1 MNDNAVFSTA
11 PRQPKDKTEVPV
23 KMSAGYKVELKDS
36 IVSKDGH
43 QNVKW
48 YDIETSDQQ
57 RAWVKSTDVEVI

>member
-1 MNDNAVFSTA
+1 MG
-11 PRQPKDKTEVPV
+11 
-23 KMSAGYKVELKDS
+23 AGYKVELKDS